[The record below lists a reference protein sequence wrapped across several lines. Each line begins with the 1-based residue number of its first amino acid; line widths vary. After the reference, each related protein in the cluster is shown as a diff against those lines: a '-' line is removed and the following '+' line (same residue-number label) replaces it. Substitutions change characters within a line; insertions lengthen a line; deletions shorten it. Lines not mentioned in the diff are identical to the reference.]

1 MLKIKVKVGK
11 VTNLS
16 DARYCAGMGVDLLGF
31 PIGSHDGIDPKKYKE
46 ITDWVSVPGFVLEW
60 TEAEIPNNFEDILQ
74 LYNAHFIQIDA
85 RQLQYIPPLK
95 IPLIVILKVTDWS
108 TYHQLLKSNK
118 GRIGYLIVMN
128 PKNSLP
134 DPLLIAPIASEFSV
148 LLGFDISA
156 NNLGILTSM
165 PVVGISLEG
174 TEESTPGLKDYS
186 HLSEILER
194 LELTE
199 E

>member
-31 PIGSHDGIDPKKYKE
+31 PVGSHDGIDPQRYKE
-46 ITDWVSVPGFVLEW
+46 ITDWISVPGFVLEW
-60 TEAEIPNNFEDILQ
+60 TDPEIPDKLEDILQ
-74 LYNAHFIQIDA
+74 PYNAHFIQIDI
-85 RQLQYIPPLK
+85 RHLQYVPPLK
-95 IPLIVILKVTDWS
+95 VPLIISLSVNDWS
-108 TYHQLLKSNK
+108 TYHQLLTRNK
-118 GRIGYLIVMN
+118 ERIGYLILMN
-128 PKNSLP
+128 WEDSPNP
-134 DPLLIAPIASEFSV
+134 VLITAIATEFSV
-148 LLGFDISA
+148 LLGFGISE
-156 NNLGILTSM
+156 NNLGILTSL

-174 TEESTPGLKDYS
+174 TEESKPGLKDYS
-186 HLSEILER
+186 YLSEILER